1 MRKLIY
7 AILVGIAALLVG
19 VGLTHPVVG
28 HAAEVPVTGLS
39 AGDAVIKDA
48 NGKVVTGQGPFDRYQ
63 SYSVNYAWQIPDGV
77 KLAGNTST
85 VSVPAGLEPMQTFRL
100 ILRIQPE
107 QSWVILVL
115 RRDHPPGRLP
125 IMKMRMPL

>member
-7 AILVGIAALLVG
+7 AILIGIAALLVG

-48 NGKVVTGQGPFDRYQ
+48 NGKVVTGQGPSQ
-63 SYSVNYAWQIPDGV
+63 SKPVVA
-77 KLAGNTST
+77 
-85 VSVPAGLEPMQTFRL
+85 
-100 ILRIQPE
+100 
-107 QSWVILVL
+107 
-115 RRDHPPGRLP
+115 
-125 IMKMRMPL
+125 